1 MHVLVMK
8 PTCHCSTKGNAS
20 KALGTAAHGHS
31 PNKWWDGFIPRQVF
45 SELYA
50 KHLTPGTFCGY
61 LEPSD
66 HHFLPQIVLM
76 DLQGII

>member
-1 MHVLVMK
+1 MLQKHWELQLMD
-8 PTCHCSTKGNAS
+8 TARTNGGTDLY
-20 KALGTAAHGHS
+20 LGRYA
-31 PNKWWDGFIPRQVF
+31 NVF